1 MELDSGFGHSDFG
14 FHPFPLALPASACA
28 TTFPLMSR
36 PKSAQALQS
45 AIAHHQAGRLP
56 EAIAIYRE
64 IVAAERNNPDATHLL
79 ALALHQSGDDA
90 QAIPLFN
97 RALML
102 SPTIPAYAANFA
114 ELWRKQG
121 NWPSAVECYRKV
133 LRLEP
138 GNQQIRQLLGEALNK
153 LEKFAEAESEFKV
166 VAGAKPGNA
175 NTWVGLAE
183 ALRRGGKLDES
194 IDAARRGIAADPN
207 NADALHALGWGFI
220 RQGKPAEGVA
230 FIDQA
235 IRVRPAVAKLRWH
248 RAWGRLLMGDYGR
261 GWADYE
267 ARWDDPELQQRFRRP
282 FAQPQWR
289 GESAAGKTTLI
300 HAEQGLGDTI
310 QFVRYA
316 PLLAER
322 GAKVIVEAQPELA
335 ALLRRSMPAMEV
347 IAAGQ
352 PLPPF
357 DFHVPM
363 LSLPLAFGT
372 TLQTIPNNVPY
383 LTADEPA
390 TLAWRQTLADL
401 PGLKVGLVWAGRPT
415 HRNDVNRSVR
425 LDRLAPL
432 AQIPG
437 VSFVSLQLGEA
448 SQQIKVPP
456 AGMKLFDAS
465 SGMTDFDSTAGL
477 VSALDLVIAVD
488 TAIVHLC
495 GAMGRPIWALIQH
508 DPDFRWMLGCEDT
521 PWYPTVRL
529 FRQPTF
535 GDWDAVARRVA
546 EELGHV
552 GLAHRTTVDPAA
564 PLIRKSMSD

>member
-1 MELDSGFGHSDFG
+1 
-14 FHPFPLALPASACA
+14 LPANSSA

-36 PKSAQALQS
+36 PKSAQALQA
-45 AIAHHQAGRLP
+45 AIVHHQAGRLP
-56 EAIAIYRE
+56 AAIAIYRE

-79 ALALHQSGDDA
+79 ALALHQAGDDA

-102 SPTIPAYAANFA
+102 GPTTPAYAANFA

-121 NWPSAVECYRKV
+121 SWPNATECYRKV

-138 GNQQIRQLLGEALNK
+138 GNQQIRQLLGEALNR
-153 LEKFAEAESEFKV
+153 LEKFAEAESEFRV
-166 VAGAKPGNA
+166 MARARPGNA
-175 NTWVGLAE
+175 NAWVGLAE

-194 IDAARRGIAADPN
+194 VEAARRGVAVYPN
-207 NADALHALGWGFI
+207 HADALHALGWGLI
-220 RQGKPAEGVA
+220 RQGRPAEGLA

-235 IRVRPAVAKLRWH
+235 IRVRPSAAKLRWH
-248 RAWGRLLMGDYGR
+248 RAWGRLLMGDYAR

-267 ARWDDPELQQRFRRP
+267 ARWEDPELQQRFRRP
-282 FAQPQWR
+282 FAQPQWH
-289 GESAAGKTTLI
+289 GENADGKTVLI

-316 PLLAER
+316 PLLAGR
-322 GAKVIVEAQPELA
+322 GTKVVIEAQPELA
-335 ALLRRSMPAMEV
+335 ALFRRSMPAIDV
-347 IAAGQ
+347 IEAGQ
-352 PLPPF
+352 PLPSF

-390 TLAWRQTLADL
+390 TLAWRQRLADL

-415 HRNDVNRSVR
+415 HRNDANRSVR

-448 SQQIKVPP
+448 SQQIQSSP
-456 AGMKLFDAS
+456 AGMNSFDAS
-465 SGMTDFDSTAGL
+465 PGMTDFDSTAGL

-488 TAIVHLC
+488 TAIIHLC
-495 GAMGRPIWALIQH
+495 GALGRPAWALIQF
-508 DPDFRWMLGCEDT
+508 DPDFRWMLGREDT
-521 PWYPTVRL
+521 PWYPSVRL
-529 FRQPTF
+529 FRQPKF
-535 GDWDAVARRVA
+535 GDWDAVAKMA
-546 EELGHV
+546 AGELANVTASSRH
-552 GLAHRTTVDPAA
+552 
-564 PLIRKSMSD
+564 

>member
-1 MELDSGFGHSDFG
+1 MGGRESRA
-14 FHPFPLALPASACA
+14 ALPANSSA

-36 PKSAQALQS
+36 PKSAQALQA
-45 AIAHHQAGRLP
+45 AIVHHQAGRLP
-56 EAIAIYRE
+56 AAIAIYRE

-79 ALALHQSGDDA
+79 ALALHQSDDDA

-102 SPTIPAYAANFA
+102 SPTTPAYAANFA
-114 ELWRKQG
+114 ELWRKQE
-121 NWPSAVECYRKV
+121 NWPNAVECYRKV
-133 LRLEP
+133 LRLEA
-138 GNQQIRQLLGEALNK
+138 GNQQIRQLLGEALNR
-153 LEKFAEAESEFKV
+153 LEKFAEAESEFRV
-166 VAGAKPGNA
+166 VARSKPGNVNA
-175 NTWVGLAE
+175 WVGLAE

-194 IDAARRGIAADPN
+194 VEAARRGVAVVPN
-207 NADALHALGWGFI
+207 HADALHALGWGLI
-220 RQGKPAEGVA
+220 RQGRPGEGLA

-235 IRVRPAVAKLRWH
+235 IRIRPSAAKLRWH
-248 RAWGRLLMGDYGR
+248 RAWGRLLMGDYER

-267 ARWDDPELQQRFRRP
+267 ARWEDPELQQRSRRP
-282 FAQPQWR
+282 FLQPQWH
-289 GESAAGKTTLI
+289 GENVDGKTILI

-322 GAKVIVEAQPELA
+322 GAKVIAETKPELA
-335 ALLRRSMPAMEV
+335 ALLRRSMPAIEV
-347 IAAGQ
+347 IEAGQ

-357 DFHVPM
+357 NFHVPM

-372 TLQTIPNNVPY
+372 TLQTIPHNVPY
-383 LTADEPA
+383 LSADDGA
-390 TLAWRQTLADL
+390 ISAWRQKLAHL
-401 PGLKVGLVWAGRPT
+401 LGLKVGLAWAGRPT
-415 HRNDVNRSVR
+415 HRNDRNRSVR

-448 SQQIKVPP
+448 SQQIKSFP
-456 AGMKLFDAS
+456 AEMNLFDAS
-465 SGMTDFDSTAGL
+465 PGMTDFDFTAGL

-495 GAMGRPIWALIQH
+495 GALGRPVWALIQY
-508 DPDFRWMLGCEDT
+508 DPDFRWMLGREDT

-529 FRQPTF
+529 FRQPKF

-546 EELGHV
+546 EDLGHV
-552 GLAHRTTVDPAA
+552 GSAHRTTVDPAA
-564 PLIRKSMSD
+564 LPIRKSMSD